1 MDSKV
6 YVNLIK
12 PLLDRVGGL
21 ILVILFSPI
30 IVLTAL
36 VIAIKLGRPIF
47 FSQNRPGLHGKIFT
61 IYKFRTMSGERDSKG
76 NLLSDAQRLK
86 GIGKIIRSL
95 SLDELPQLWNVLRG
109 EMSFIGPRPL
119 LPEYLP
125 LYTPQQAR
133 RHNVKP
139 GITGWAQING
149 RNAISWEEK
158 FRYDVEYVDNIS
170 FGFDFKI
177 FYRTFAKVFIK
188 EGISQNGEATME
200 KFAGSKDKQ

>member
-1 MDSKV
+1 V

-12 PLLDRVGGL
+12 PLLDRFGAL
-21 ILVILFSPI
+21 ILLIIFSPI
-30 IVLTAL
+30 ILLITL
-36 VIAIKLGRPIF
+36 MIAVKMGYPVYFAQR
-47 FSQNRPGLHGKIFT
+47 RPGLHGKIFT
-61 IYKFRTMSGERDSKG
+61 IYKFRTMTDEKDSQG
-76 NLLSDAQRLK
+76 NLLPDSERLK
-86 GIGKIIRSL
+86 GLGQIIRNL
-95 SLDELPQLWNVLRG
+95 SLDELPQLLNVLRG

-133 RHNVKP
+133 RHSVKP

-158 FRYDVEYVDNIS
+158 FRYDTEYVDNIS
-170 FGFDFKI
+170 FAFDFKI

-188 EGISQNGEATME
+188 EGISQEGEATME
-200 KFAGSKDKQ
+200 KFTGSKDKL